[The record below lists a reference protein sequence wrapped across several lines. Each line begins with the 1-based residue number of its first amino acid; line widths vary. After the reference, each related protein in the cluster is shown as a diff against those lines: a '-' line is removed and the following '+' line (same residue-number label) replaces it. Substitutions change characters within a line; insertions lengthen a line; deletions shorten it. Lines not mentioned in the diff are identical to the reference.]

1 MTSGANSRS
10 RLFWVWS
17 LVVTLVVAGGL
28 SYLASG
34 SPDGLDSATLRGCQF
49 VENAGTEVLTG
60 QCIAQSAQEN
70 AMAGSPLADYSV
82 RGADGSVGVAG
93 VIGVLVTL
101 ALAAGLFWVIARAK
115 PGKAKSVA
123 DGG

>member
-10 RLFWVWS
+10 RLFWVCS
-17 LVVTLVVAGGL
+17 LMVALVIAGGL

-34 SPDGLDSATLRGCQF
+34 SPDGVDSATLRGCQV
-49 VENAGTEVLTG
+49 VENSGTEVLTG
-60 QCIAQSAQEN
+60 HCIAQSAHEN

-82 RGADGSVGVAG
+82 RGADGSVGAAG
-93 VIGVLVTL
+93 AIGVLVTL
-101 ALAAGLFWVIARAK
+101 VLAAGLFRAIARAK
-115 PGKAKSVA
+115 PGTAKSVA